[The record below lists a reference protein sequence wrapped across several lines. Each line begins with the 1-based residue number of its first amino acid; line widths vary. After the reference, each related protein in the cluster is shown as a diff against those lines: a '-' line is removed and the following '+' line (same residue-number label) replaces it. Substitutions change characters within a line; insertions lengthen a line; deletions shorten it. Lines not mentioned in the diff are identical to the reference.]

1 MTKPKRTECYL
12 CGFAFRPKHGGKP
25 HPLDRTKDHVIPKSR
40 GGTNEASNIQ
50 FAHQCCNYVKG
61 SSYLC
66 GTIFEQCRE
75 VAIRNGAG
83 PAYEPGDKVKSVAPV
98 PSKYE

>member
-1 MTKPKRTECYL
+1 MKQKKRTDCYL
-12 CGFAFRPKHGGKP
+12 CGFGFGKTGN
-25 HPLDRTKDHVIPKSR
+25 HPLSKTKDHVIPRSR

-50 FAHQCCNYVKG
+50 YAHQCCNYVKG

-66 GTIFEQCRE
+66 GKIFEQCRE

-83 PAYEPGDKVKSVAPV
+83 PKRDLTKKVAMEPLKEHESNL
-98 PSKYE
+98 